1 MSNPQV
7 VQTVIS
13 RIQAQEFDA
22 IFMSP
27 PCNTWSRA
35 PHSNSWGPCPVRNRL
50 WPRGFPWADGKFFEQ
65 ALLGNLL
72 VDVCFTICSL
82 VCNDPWCPHVKSI
95 WEHPED
101 LGAAWDAKGRKVFP
115 ASIWQLPEMDN
126 LLKQPSWITVAF
138 FQCSSRLIA
147 LNRQDCSL
155 TSRLWIVWDWWV
167 PLNLTQLDGTL
178 DLCRLHVL
186 MVAILLLSRNGKQTT
201 FRRTGRSHFLSMAP
215 PPL

>member
-1 MSNPQV
+1 MHAGPDRKASLKASLQKSCDQAECELYVEEWDILRSESQDLSNPQV

-82 VCNDPWCPHVKSI
+82 VCSDPWCPHVKSI

-126 LLKQPSWITVAF
+126 LLK
-138 FQCSSRLIA
+138 
-147 LNRQDCSL
+147 
-155 TSRLWIVWDWWV
+155 
-167 PLNLTQLDGTL
+167 
-178 DLCRLHVL
+178 
-186 MVAILLLSRNGKQTT
+186 
-201 FRRTGRSHFLSMAP
+201 
-215 PPL
+215 